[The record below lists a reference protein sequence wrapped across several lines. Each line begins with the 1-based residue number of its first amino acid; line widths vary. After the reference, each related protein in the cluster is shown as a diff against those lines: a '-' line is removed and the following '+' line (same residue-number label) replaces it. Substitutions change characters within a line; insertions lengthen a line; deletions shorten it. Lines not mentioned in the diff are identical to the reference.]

1 MRGGTMSSETETL
14 RVRIAPGIRMWQ
26 ALLVA
31 AVLVGTLVLGLLL
44 GRAAGSASEETTSQR
59 RDSVTAICHIPKRVC
74 QP

>member
-1 MRGGTMSSETETL
+1 MRGGAMSSEAETI

-31 AVLVGTLVLGLLL
+31 AVLVGTLVLGLVL
-44 GRAAGSASEETTSQR
+44 GRATGSASADTTSQT